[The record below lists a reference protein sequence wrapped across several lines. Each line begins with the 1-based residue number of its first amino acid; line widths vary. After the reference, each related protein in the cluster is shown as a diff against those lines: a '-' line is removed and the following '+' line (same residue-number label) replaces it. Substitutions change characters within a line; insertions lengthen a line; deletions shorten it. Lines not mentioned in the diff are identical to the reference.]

1 MHEALASIVNACQD
15 SSEGSLPGN
24 KIEGWRGGAG
34 GAAGVG
40 GHDKRGHETTGE
52 AANTN
57 GREEGGAGRVGR
69 GKGEVSVVSRK
80 EGEVIVER
88 SRACL
93 RVSSS
98 VCRAF
103 PLWKPWAQEGVAV
116 SDDKRMQGYVVFA

>member
-15 SSEGSLPGN
+15 SSMGSPPGN
-24 KIEGWRGGAG
+24 NTEGWRGGVG
-34 GAAGVG
+34 SAAGVR
-40 GHDKRGHETTGE
+40 GHGERGHEATGE
-52 AANTN
+52 EANTK
-57 GREEGGAGRVGR
+57 GGEEEGGAGRGGRGR

-103 PLWKPWAQEGVAV
+103 PLWKRHEEEGVAV
-116 SDDKRMQGYVVFA
+116 SLMF